1 MAIPE
6 RAAPPSRLAGL
17 IDRDGPRCVW
27 CGAEPWRRDLTLEH
41 VLPRSRGGRT
51 EDENLVVACRRCNR
65 ARRSRP
71 VVAYLRELI
80 QAPDREPR
88 CATLRTALQ
97 RLRDSSRR
105 AHRDYGATQLRSL
118 ERL

>member
-1 MAIPE
+1 M
-6 RAAPPSRLAGL
+6 
-17 IDRDGPRCVW
+17 W

-41 VLPRSRGGRT
+41 VVPRSRGGRT

-71 VVAYLRELI
+71 VVAYVRELI
-80 QAPDREPR
+80 AAPDREPR
-88 CATLRTALQ
+88 RVALRAALE
-97 RLRDSSRR
+97 RLRHSPRR
-105 AHRDYGATQLRSL
+105 AHRDYGAAQLRAF

>member
-1 MAIPE
+1 M
-6 RAAPPSRLAGL
+6 AAPVREATPSRLDGL
-17 IDRDGPRCVW
+17 IGRDGPRCVW

-71 VVAYLRELI
+71 VVAYLRELL
-80 QAPDREPR
+80 QAPDRRPR
-88 CATLRTALQ
+88 RATLRRALE
-97 RLRDSSRR
+97 RLRDSPRR
-105 AHRDYGATQLRSL
+105 VHRDYGSSQLRSL